1 MTRNSFNVSS
11 KAYADQVASVDRL
24 KTALRD
30 IQDRIDGGYSGTEAI
45 ARIVLAALNH
55 PGG

>member
-1 MTRNSFNVSS
+1 MTKPPFSVTAE
-11 KAYADQVASVDRL
+11 AYGAQQKVIDRL

-30 IQDRIDGGYSGTEAI
+30 IKDRIDGGYSGTEAI

-55 PGG
+55 PGD